1 MNATR
6 IALAVAL
13 GLTAALAN
21 VLGGFFVVRRDWS
34 RQYLKYFLAL
44 GSGFMLGVVFLDI
57 VPESTRLVGIDAAM
71 LCLLAGYFL
80 IHLFEHTLV
89 PHFHFGE
96 ETHTH
101 ELAPESGLA
110 PQHAG
115 VSALF
120 GLVIHTFFDGVA
132 IASGFLISNWL
143 GWVIFVAIFLHKLPE
158 GFAISSLMLATGRSK
173 RSSLWAAVILGAATI
188 AGVLLM
194 GAIRNEVQFA
204 LPISGGV
211 TLYVAASDL
220 IPEVNREPGAR
231 VPVLVFFGL
240 ALVFLAHRLLH
251 I

>member
-1 MNATR
+1 MDATR
-6 IALAVAL
+6 IALALGL

-34 RQYLKYFLAL
+34 RQFLKYFLAL

-57 VPESTRLVGIDAAM
+57 VPESVHLVGIESAM
-71 LCLLAGYFL
+71 FCLLAGYFL
-80 IHLFEHTLV
+80 VHLFEHTLV

-101 ELAPESGLA
+101 ELAPHHTGI
-110 PQHAG
+110 
-115 VSALF
+115 SALF

-132 IASGFLISNWL
+132 IASGFLVSTAL
-143 GWVIFVAIFLHKLPE
+143 GWLIFLAIALHKLPE

-173 RSSLWAAVILGAATI
+173 RSSLWAAVALGIATV

-194 GAIRNEVQFA
+194 GALRGEVRYA
-204 LPISGGV
+204 LPLSGGV

-220 IPEVNREPGAR
+220 IPEVNREPGA
-231 VPVLVFFGL
+231 PIAASVFLGL
-240 ALVFLAHRLLH
+240 ALVFLVHRLFH

>member
-1 MNATR
+1 MDSTR
-6 IALAVAL
+6 IALALGL

-34 RQYLKYFLAL
+34 RQFLKYFLAL

-57 VPESTRLVGIDAAM
+57 VPESAHLVGIENAM
-71 LCLLAGYFL
+71 LCLLGGYFL
-80 IHLFEHTLV
+80 VHLFEHTLV

-101 ELAPESGLA
+101 ELAAHHTGI
-110 PQHAG
+110 
-115 VSALF
+115 SALF

-132 IASGFLISNWL
+132 IASGFLVSTAL
-143 GWVIFVAIFLHKLPE
+143 GWLIFLAIVLHKVPE
-158 GFAISSLMLATGRSK
+158 GFAISSLMMATGRSK
-173 RSSLWAAVILGAATI
+173 SSSLWAAVALGIATV

-194 GAIRNEVQFA
+194 GALRSEVQYA
-204 LPISGGV
+204 LPLSGGV

-231 VPVLVFFGL
+231 IALLVFFGL
-240 ALVFLAHRLLH
+240 ALVFLVQHLFH

>member
-1 MNATR
+1 
-6 IALAVAL
+6 
-13 GLTAALAN
+13 
-21 VLGGFFVVRRDWS
+21 VLGGLFVVRRNWS

-44 GSGFMLGVVFLDI
+44 GSGFMLGVVFLDV

-71 LCLLAGYFL
+71 LCLLVGYFL

-96 ETHTH
+96 EIHTH
-101 ELAPESGLA
+101 ELGPESGLA

-115 VSALF
+115 ISALF

-132 IASGFLISNWL
+132 IASGFLISVWL
-143 GWVIFVAIFLHKLPE
+143 GWVIFLAIFLHKLPE

-220 IPEVNREPGAR
+220 IPEVNREPGAG
-231 VPVLVFFGL
+231 VPMLVFFGL
-240 ALVFLAHRLLH
+240 ALVFLAHRLFH

>member
-1 MNATR
+1 MDAAR
-6 IALAVAL
+6 IALALGL

-21 VLGGFFVVRRDWS
+21 VLGGLFVVQRNWS
-34 RQYLKYFLAL
+34 REYLKYFLAL

-71 LCLLAGYFL
+71 LCLLGGYFL

-101 ELAPESGLA
+101 ELADHGRLA
-110 PQHAG
+110 PHHAG
-115 VSALF
+115 LSALF

-132 IASGFLISNWL
+132 IASGFLVSVWL
-143 GWVIFVAIFLHKLPE
+143 GWVIFLAIILHKLPE
-158 GFAISSLMLATGRSK
+158 GFAISSLMLATGRSR
-173 RSSLWAAVILGAATI
+173 RSSLWAAVILGFATI

-194 GAIRNEVQFA
+194 GALRAEVRYA
-204 LPISGGV
+204 LPLSGGV

-220 IPEVNREPGAR
+220 IPEVNREPGTRIAL
-231 VPVLVFFGL
+231 LVFLGL
-240 ALVFLAHRLLH
+240 ALVFLVQHLFHA
-251 I
+251 